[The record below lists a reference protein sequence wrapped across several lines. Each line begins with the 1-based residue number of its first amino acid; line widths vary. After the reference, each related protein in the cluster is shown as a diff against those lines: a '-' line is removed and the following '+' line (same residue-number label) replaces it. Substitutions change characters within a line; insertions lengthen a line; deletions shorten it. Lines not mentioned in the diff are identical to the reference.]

1 VLDWNQPSI
10 DFYRSFGAELLP
22 DWRICR
28 LTGSALT
35 SFASRSRRNP

>member
-10 DFYRSFGAELLP
+10 DFYRSLGAELLP

-28 LTGSALT
+28 VSGAAL
-35 SFASRSRRNP
+35 AKLGAA

>member
-10 DFYRSFGAELLP
+10 EFYQSLGADLLP

-28 LTGSALT
+28 LTGESLQRFGAVSA
-35 SFASRSRRNP
+35 ASQ